1 MLNRKN
7 LVVAV
12 ALVLMV
18 SMLAGCAAGGASLAR
33 DPEISSDAA
42 MSAQN
47 KAIAGLGSGQVEWTE
62 AEFSSLLTL
71 LVQQNL
77 GSDMISGIKAN
88 FDPSGLTLAVGTP
101 MGEAVLKGN
110 IMVED
115 NILKVNLDEAS
126 AMGMAA
132 VGPILDVVEGA
143 INRALNDQSLGVA
156 VGVEMGD
163 GTLALSLQ

>member
-7 LVVAV
+7 LVVVV

-18 SMLAGCAAGGASLAR
+18 SMLAGCAAGNAMLER
-33 DPEISSDAA
+33 DVTIDPAAA
-42 MSAQN
+42 MAAQQ

-62 AEFSSLLTL
+62 QEFSSLLTL
-71 LVQQNL
+71 LIQQNL
-77 GSDMISGIKAN
+77 GTDMISGVKAN

-115 NILKVNLDEAS
+115 NILKVNLRPAPWVWRLS
-126 AMGMAA
+126 ARSGRRP
-132 VGPILDVVEGA
+132 GKRS
-143 INRALNDQSLGVA
+143 NRALNDPSMGVA
-156 VGVEMGD
+156 VDVQMGD
-163 GTLALSLQ
+163 STLALSLR

>member
-7 LVVAV
+7 LVVVV

-18 SMLAGCAAGGASLAR
+18 SMLAGCAAGNAMLER
-33 DPEISSDAA
+33 DVTIDPAAA
-42 MSAQN
+42 MAAQQ

-62 AEFSSLLTL
+62 QEFSSLLTL
-71 LVQQNL
+71 LIQQNL
-77 GSDMISGIKAN
+77 GSDMISGVKAN

-126 AMGMAA
+126 AMGMEA
-132 VGPILDVVEGA
+132 VGPILNVVQGA
-143 INRALNDQSLGVA
+143 INRALNDPSLGVA
-156 VGVEMGD
+156 VDVQMGD